1 MSGHSKWH
9 NIQAKKGKADAQRGA
24 VFTKI
29 GREIA
34 IAVREGGAN
43 PESNGKLR
51 DIIAKAKAN
60 NMPNDNIQRSIKKAS
75 GELSNVVYEEITYEG
90 YAPGGVAVIV
100 DCISDNR
107 NRTASDVRHCFAKY
121 GGNLGTTGSVGFMFD
136 ERGVL
141 VVEREPGTDEDEMM
155 MTALDAGAED
165 VKVDDDVFEILTAP
179 NDFSTVREN
188 LEKQGITFLSA
199 EVAKIPQNTVAVT
212 DPDTVLKIQKMLD
225 LLEEN
230 DDVQNVFHNADL
242 PDDDSRRVIVLQCFS
257 PVPGTE
263 PISGQPGIG
272 LFFPVNK
279 RRKRA

>member
-1 MSGHSKWH
+1 MSGHSKGH

-100 DCISDNR
+100 DTISDNR
-107 NRTASDVRHCFAKY
+107 NRTASDIRHCFAKY

-141 VVEREPGTDEDEMM
+141 VVERQPGSDEDEMM
-155 MTALDAGAED
+155 MIALEAGAED
-165 VKVDDDVFEILTAP
+165 VKVEEEVYEILTAP
-179 NDFSTVREN
+179 NDFSAVREN
-188 LEKQGITFLSA
+188 LEKQGFTFLSA
-199 EVAKIPQNTVAVT
+199 EVQKIPQNTVAVT
-212 DPDTVLKIQKMLD
+212 DPDTVLKIQKMLE
-225 LLEEN
+225 LLEES

-242 PDDDSRRVIVLQCFS
+242 PEEDEEDD
-257 PVPGTE
+257 
-263 PISGQPGIG
+263 
-272 LFFPVNK
+272 
-279 RRKRA
+279 

>member
-100 DCISDNR
+100 DTISDNR

-141 VVEREPGTDEDEMM
+141 VVEREPGSDEDEMM
-155 MTALDAGAED
+155 MIALDAGAED
-165 VKVDDDVFEILTAP
+165 VKVEDVVFEILTAP
-179 NDFSTVREN
+179 ADFSTVREN
-188 LEKQGITFLSA
+188 LEKQGFSFLSA
-199 EVAKIPQNTVAVT
+199 EVQKIPQNTVEVT
-212 DPDTVLKIQKMLD
+212 DPDTIQKIQKMLD
-225 LLEEN
+225 LLEES
-230 DDVQNVFHNADL
+230 DDVQNVYHNADL
-242 PDDDSRRVIVLQCFS
+242 PDED
-257 PVPGTE
+257 E
-263 PISGQPGIG
+263 EE
-272 LFFPVNK
+272 
-279 RRKRA
+279 

>member
-141 VVEREPGTDEDEMM
+141 VVEREPGSDEDEMM

-165 VKVDDDVFEILTAP
+165 VNVEEDVYEILTAP
-179 NDFSTVREN
+179 NDFSAVREK
-188 LEKQGITFLSA
+188 LEQQGLTFLSA
-199 EVAKIPQNTVAVT
+199 EVQKIPQNTVAVT
-212 DPDTVLKIQKMLD
+212 DPDTILKIQKMLD

-242 PDDDSRRVIVLQCFS
+242 PEED
-257 PVPGTE
+257 E
-263 PISGQPGIG
+263 EE
-272 LFFPVNK
+272 
-279 RRKRA
+279 

>member
-34 IAVREGGAN
+34 IAVREGGPN

-107 NRTASDVRHCFAKY
+107 NRTASDIRHCFAKY

-141 VVEREPGTDEDEMM
+141 VVEREPGSDEDEMM
-155 MTALDAGAED
+155 MIALDAGAED
-165 VKVDDDVFEILTAP
+165 VKVDDDVYEILTAP

-199 EVAKIPQNTVAVT
+199 EVAKIPQNTVEVT
-212 DPDTVLKIQKMLD
+212 DPDTVLKIRKMLD

-242 PDDDSRRVIVLQCFS
+242 PDEEEED
-257 PVPGTE
+257 E
-263 PISGQPGIG
+263 
-272 LFFPVNK
+272 
-279 RRKRA
+279 

>member
-121 GGNLGTTGSVGFMFD
+121 GGNLGTTGSGFMFD

-141 VVEREPGTDEDEMM
+141 VVEREPGSDEDEMM

-165 VKVDDDVFEILTAP
+165 VKVDEDVFEIYTAP

-188 LEKQGITFLSA
+188 LEKQGLTFLAA
-199 EVAKIPQNTVAVT
+199 EVAKIPQNTVAVS
-212 DPDTVLKIQKMLD
+212 DPDTILKIQKMLD

-242 PDDDSRRVIVLQCFS
+242 PDEEED
-257 PVPGTE
+257 E
-263 PISGQPGIG
+263 
-272 LFFPVNK
+272 
-279 RRKRA
+279 

>member
-141 VVEREPGTDEDEMM
+141 VVEREPGSDEDEMM
-155 MTALDAGAED
+155 MIALEAGAED
-165 VKVDDDVFEILTAP
+165 VKVDDDVFEIVTAP

-199 EVAKIPQNTVAVT
+199 EVAKIPQNTVSVT

-230 DDVQNVFHNADL
+230 DDVQNVYHNADL
-242 PDDDSRRVIVLQCFS
+242 PD
-257 PVPGTE
+257 E
-263 PISGQPGIG
+263 EEEE
-272 LFFPVNK
+272 
-279 RRKRA
+279 

>member
-107 NRTASDVRHCFAKY
+107 NRTASDIRHCFAKY

-136 ERGVL
+136 EKGVL
-141 VVEREPGTDEDEMM
+141 VVERAPGMDEDEIIMQ
-155 MTALDAGAED
+155 ALDAGAED
-165 VKVDDDVFEILTAP
+165 VKADEDVFEIYTAP
-179 NDFSTVREN
+179 NDFSAVREA
-188 LEKQGITFLSA
+188 LEKDGMTFLSA
-199 EVAKIPQNTVAVT
+199 EVQKIPQNTVAVS
-212 DPDTVLKIQKMLD
+212 DPDLVLKIQKMLD
-225 LLEEN
+225 LLEES

-242 PDDDSRRVIVLQCFS
+242 PDEEEED
-257 PVPGTE
+257 
-263 PISGQPGIG
+263 
-272 LFFPVNK
+272 
-279 RRKRA
+279 

>member
-100 DCISDNR
+100 DTISDNR

-141 VVEREPGTDEDEMM
+141 VVEREPGSDEDEMM
-155 MTALDAGAED
+155 MIALDAGAED
-165 VKVDDDVFEILTAP
+165 VKVEDDVFEILTAP
-179 NDFSTVREN
+179 ADFSTVREN
-188 LEKQGITFLSA
+188 LEKQGFSFLSA
-199 EVAKIPQNTVAVT
+199 EVQKIPQNTVEVT
-212 DPDTVLKIQKMLD
+212 DPDTIQKIQKMLD
-225 LLEEN
+225 LLEES
-230 DDVQNVFHNADL
+230 DDVQNVYHNADL
-242 PDDDSRRVIVLQCFS
+242 SEED
-257 PVPGTE
+257 E
-263 PISGQPGIG
+263 EE
-272 LFFPVNK
+272 
-279 RRKRA
+279 

>member
-107 NRTASDVRHCFAKY
+107 NRTASDIRHCFAKY

-136 ERGVL
+136 EKGVL
-141 VVEREPGTDEDEMM
+141 VVERAPGMEEDEIMM
-155 MTALDAGAED
+155 QALEAGAED
-165 VKVDDDVFEILTAP
+165 VKADDDVFEIYTAP
-179 NDFSTVREN
+179 NDFSTVREA
-188 LEKQGITFLSA
+188 LEGQGMTFLSA
-199 EVAKIPQNTVAVT
+199 EVQKIPQNTVAVS
-212 DPDTVLKIQKMLD
+212 DPDLIVRIQKMLD
-225 LLEEN
+225 LLEES

-242 PDDDSRRVIVLQCFS
+242 PD
-257 PVPGTE
+257 E
-263 PISGQPGIG
+263 EEEE
-272 LFFPVNK
+272 
-279 RRKRA
+279 

>member
-9 NIQAKKGKADAQRGA
+9 NIQAKKGKADAQREA

-141 VVEREPGTDEDEMM
+141 VVEKTPGSDEDEMM

-165 VKVDDDVFEILTAP
+165 VNVEEDVYEILTAP
-179 NDFSTVREN
+179 NDFSAVREK
-188 LEKQGITFLSA
+188 LEQQGLTFLSA
-199 EVAKIPQNTVAVT
+199 EVQKIPQNTVAVT
-212 DPDTVLKIQKMLD
+212 DPDTILKIQKMLD

-242 PDDDSRRVIVLQCFS
+242 P
-257 PVPGTE
+257 E
-263 PISGQPGIG
+263 EEEEE
-272 LFFPVNK
+272 
-279 RRKRA
+279 

>member
-90 YAPGGVAVIV
+90 YAPGGVAVV
-100 DCISDNR
+100 VATTSDNW

-141 VVEREPGTDEDEMM
+141 VVEREPGSDEDEMM

-165 VKVDDDVFEILTAP
+165 VKVEEDVYEILTAP

-188 LEKQGITFLSA
+188 LEKQGFTFLSA
-199 EVAKIPQNTVAVT
+199 EVQKIPQNTVAVT

-242 PDDDSRRVIVLQCFS
+242 PDEDEED
-257 PVPGTE
+257 E
-263 PISGQPGIG
+263 
-272 LFFPVNK
+272 
-279 RRKRA
+279 

>member
-141 VVEREPGTDEDEMM
+141 VVEKTPGSDEDEMM

-165 VKVDDDVFEILTAP
+165 VNVEEDVYEILTAP
-179 NDFSTVREN
+179 NDFSAVREK
-188 LEKQGITFLSA
+188 LEQQGLTFLSA
-199 EVAKIPQNTVAVT
+199 EVQKIPQNTVAVT
-212 DPDTVLKIQKMLD
+212 DPDTILKIQKMLD
-225 LLEEN
+225 LLE
-230 DDVQNVFHNADL
+230 
-242 PDDDSRRVIVLQCFS
+242 
-257 PVPGTE
+257 
-263 PISGQPGIG
+263 
-272 LFFPVNK
+272 
-279 RRKRA
+279 

>member
-141 VVEREPGTDEDEMM
+141 VVEKQPGSDEDEMM

-165 VKVDDDVFEILTAP
+165 VKVEEDVYEILTAP

-188 LEKQGITFLSA
+188 LEKQGFTFLSA
-199 EVAKIPQNTVAVT
+199 EVQKIPQNTVAVT

-230 DDVQNVFHNADL
+230 DDVQNVYHSADL
-242 PDDDSRRVIVLQCFS
+242 PEEEEED
-257 PVPGTE
+257 
-263 PISGQPGIG
+263 
-272 LFFPVNK
+272 
-279 RRKRA
+279 

>member
-1 MSGHSKWH
+1 MSGHAKWH

-100 DCISDNR
+100 DTISDNR

-141 VVEREPGTDEDEMM
+141 VIEREPGSDEDEMM
-155 MTALDAGAED
+155 MIALDAGAED
-165 VKVDDDVFEILTAP
+165 VKVEEDVFEILTAP
-179 NDFSTVREN
+179 NDFSAVREN
-188 LEKQGITFLSA
+188 LEKQGYTFLSA
-199 EVAKIPQNTVAVT
+199 EVQKIPQNTVEVT
-212 DPDTVLKIQKMLD
+212 DPDTILKIQKMLD

-242 PDDDSRRVIVLQCFS
+242 PEEEDEDD
-257 PVPGTE
+257 
-263 PISGQPGIG
+263 
-272 LFFPVNK
+272 
-279 RRKRA
+279 